1 MVAQLHRW
9 LKTPLSTPKQKKVK
23 ALWSNPS
30 FTTIFC
36 DLCVEEIEAG
46 NRKKKCAS
54 FSPEGWNNLVSK
66 FYNIIGKN
74 YDKDQLKNR

>member
-9 LKTPLSTPKQKKVK
+9 LKTPLPTPKQKKVR

-46 NRKKKCAS
+46 NRKKKNVL
-54 FSPEGWNNLVSK
+54 PLVSK
-66 FYNIIGKN
+66 VGTIWCPNSTI
-74 YDKDQLKNR
+74 